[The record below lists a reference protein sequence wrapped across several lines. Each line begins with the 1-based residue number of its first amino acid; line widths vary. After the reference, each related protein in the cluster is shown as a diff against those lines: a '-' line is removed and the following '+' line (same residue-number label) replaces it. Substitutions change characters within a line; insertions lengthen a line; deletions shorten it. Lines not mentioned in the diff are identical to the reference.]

1 MRNFAKY
8 ILFFLLFSG
17 VLFSVSDSVQKT
29 DNNTDEVVQISS
41 SNVACPGMIDCNLMD
56 KQDVTN
62 PDYVPPKC
70 GECYNGRGLYKF
82 NEIANDRECYFG
94 RKIGK
99 KN

>member
-8 ILFFLLFSG
+8 ILFFLMFSG

-29 DNNTDEVVQISS
+29 DNTSTGFDQVSTYDA
-41 SNVACPGMIDCNLMD
+41 ACPGMIDCKLMD
-56 KQDVTN
+56 KHDVIS

-70 GECYNGRGLYKF
+70 GECMNGKGLYKF

-94 RKIGK
+94 KRIGK
-99 KN
+99 SN